1 MLEEPRLDSPE
12 NDAVLMNREEL
23 ALLRPPQRHAK
34 HIERMKAYPV
44 DQFENMIRTMAEN
57 QLAIF
62 PLDDSEE
69 SLK

>member
-12 NDAVLMNREEL
+12 NDEVLMNREDL

-34 HIERMKAYPV
+34 HIERMKAYPA
-44 DQFENMIRTMAEN
+44 DQFKRIIRTMAEN
-57 QLAIF
+57 RLAMF
-62 PLDDSEE
+62 PLDNSEE